1 MEWRTLSK
9 SCFICTRN
17 EEKSEFDEG
26 TILISE
32 KGNRILG
39 NFAIDEMEI
48 FKIMHED
55 THTHTHVTKIC
66 ARKTDTRKAKIVQDF
81 CEECHR
87 RLNKLEH

>member
-1 MEWRTLSK
+1 MEWHPLNKNNFVRK
-9 SCFICTRN
+9 RN
-17 EEKSEFDEG
+17 EDKAGFIES
-26 TILISE
+26 TIMNSE

-39 NFAIDEMEI
+39 NVAIDEKEI

-55 THTHTHVTKIC
+55 THTHTHIYLGFVKE
-66 ARKTDTRKAKIVQDF
+66 RHTRHATIVQDF